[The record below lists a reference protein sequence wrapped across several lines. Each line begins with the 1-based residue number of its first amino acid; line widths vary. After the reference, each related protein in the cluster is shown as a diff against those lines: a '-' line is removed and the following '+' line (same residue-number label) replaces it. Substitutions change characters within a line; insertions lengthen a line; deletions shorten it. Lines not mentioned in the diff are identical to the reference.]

1 MTNPASMRRRVG
13 FTLIETIVT
22 IGLLAV
28 LAAFVVPS
36 VVQKASAADPV
47 KIANDLNS
55 IRTAME
61 SYSNDTHAGFPNQLW
76 ILTTKPSTLN
86 HLIDSVDATHTG
98 TSLTV
103 GIVNAWNGPYLSAT
117 IDTVAGVLQ
126 TGFNAQILNH
136 LQRYDAVANKGE
148 GSGGTAGAIFN
159 VNSSLYV
166 AIRIN
171 GLTTPQ
177 AELMNRIMDG
187 PTDTDVSVG
196 PDLGAN
202 QTGRF
207 RFDKPNA
214 ANVVTAYFLAVPIT
228 Q

>member
-1 MTNPASMRRRVG
+1 MRRRVG

-22 IGLLAV
+22 VGLLAV

-47 KIANDLNS
+47 KIANDLNA
-55 IRTAME
+55 IRTALE
-61 SYSNDTHAGFPNQLW
+61 SYSNDTHAGFPNQIW
-76 ILTTKPSTLN
+76 ALTTKPSVLN
-86 HLIDSVDATHTG
+86 HQIDSIDAAHTG
-98 TSLTV
+98 TALSI
-103 GIVNAWNGPYLSAT
+103 GIVNAWNGPYLSTT
-117 IDTVAGVLQ
+117 IDTVVGVMQ
-126 TGFNAQILNH
+126 TGFTAQIQNA

-148 GSGGTAGAIFN
+148 RTGGTSGAVFN
-159 VNSSLYV
+159 LTNSLYV
-166 AIRIN
+166 AVRIN

-187 PTDTDVSVG
+187 PTDSDVAVG
-196 PDLGAN
+196 PDIGAN

-214 ANVVTAYFLAVPIT
+214 ANIVTAYFLATPIT